1 MGKFQ
6 IMYVD
11 TPNSLTM
18 GLHDFLP
25 KSTVW
30 EGGKVILTFI
40 SMRDLTDTSLV
51 IKINISDD
59 KPC

>member
-25 KSTVW
+25 MSRVW
-30 EGGKVILTFI
+30 ERGKVILTFI
-40 SMRDLTDTSLV
+40 SIRDLTDTSLV

>member
-1 MGKFQ
+1 
-6 IMYVD
+6 MYVD

-25 KSTVW
+25 KSRVW
-30 EGGKVILTFI
+30 KGGKVILTFI
-40 SMRDLTDTSLV
+40 SMRDLTDISLV
-51 IKINISDD
+51 IKFNITDD